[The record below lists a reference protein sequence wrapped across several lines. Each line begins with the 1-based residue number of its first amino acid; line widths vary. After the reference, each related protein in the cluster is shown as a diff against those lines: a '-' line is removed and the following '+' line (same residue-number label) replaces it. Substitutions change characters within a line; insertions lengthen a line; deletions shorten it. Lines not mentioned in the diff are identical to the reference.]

1 MWENPLDNMEIFEG
15 SPIDKWKEIIFNA
28 NRSLAENELERLLEE
43 LALYEMAF
51 EEQGT
56 QINLRD
62 LFYKAHHDETLK
74 QRFNDIKKNL
84 ALESMS
90 KILSE
95 NE

>member
-1 MWENPLDNMEIFEG
+1 MWENPVDSMEIFEG
-15 SPIDKWKEIIFNA
+15 SPITKWKEIIFNA
-28 NRSLAENELERLLEE
+28 SRTLASNEIERLLEE

-51 EEQGT
+51 EEQDM

-62 LFYKAHHDETLK
+62 FFYNVHHDGELK
-74 QRFNDIKKNL
+74 KRFNEKKNSL
-84 ALESMS
+84 AIESMS